1 VAVVDATFPALGQ
14 WVDTLVR
21 VSDLLAPS
29 ATMRLL
35 VRVSDDQPGHLVE
48 GGIDAFEVLADPFAS
63 VGDGPGAGTLHCW
76 PNPSTGA
83 LHLMADPG
91 EDLRALDLQG
101 RLVVPV
107 QRLQGGLNV
116 MDLRLAAG
124 TYVLVVD
131 GNAGRR
137 TVRWVV
143 E

>member
-1 VAVVDATFPALGQ
+1 
-14 WVDTLVR
+14 VDTLVR
-21 VSDLLAPS
+21 VSDLLTPS

-48 GGIDAFEVLADPFAS
+48 GGIDAFEVLNDPFAA
-63 VGDGPGAGTLHCW
+63 VGDGPVAGTLQCW

-83 LHLMADPG
+83 LHLMADDG
-91 EDLRALDLQG
+91 DVLRVLDLQG
-101 RLVVPV
+101 RLAVPV
-107 QRLQGGLNV
+107 RGLQQGLNV
-116 MDLRLAAG
+116 LQPQLAAG

-131 GNAGRR
+131 GDAGRR